1 LVCPADAIIIG
12 VPVGTQVP
20 ATGGSASKTGMPP
33 TRTFVLP
40 DGMMPLTQG
49 PFAAGGGG
57 KAQPATTYEAGMVT
71 TG

>member
-1 LVCPADAIIIG
+1 MSG

-20 ATGGSASKTGMPP
+20 VTGGIARSTGMPP
-33 TRTFVLP
+33 ASTLVLP
-40 DGMMPLTQG
+40 AMIMPLTQG

-57 KAQPATTYEAGMVT
+57 KAQPAIMYDAGIVT